1 MTRVRLHLASPDTAS
16 QDNEGYRHGKQSPSP
31 YPPSSHLASP
41 DTASLDSTHP
51 NTALGSPRETES
63 VCVDVDVC
71 VGGGRRLCAGGDEA
85 ENGSVRVDKG
95 GEHEVGG
102 VVQAE
107 LSRVRLPTRVR
118 KLKKCTE
125 LRLYIMA
132 LSSVVLRL

>member
-1 MTRVRLHLASPDTAS
+1 MTRHIQTRLSAA
-16 QDNEGYRHGKQSPSP
+16 
-31 YPPSSHLASP
+31 
-41 DTASLDSTHP
+41 
-51 NTALGSPRETES
+51 RERQR

-85 ENGSVRVDKG
+85 ENGSVRMDKG

-125 LRLYIMA
+125 LRLYRMA